1 MKFSMAASV
10 IHERRT
16 DAIVSYGLL
25 ILSVIFALFPIAW
38 MLSTSLKS
46 EAEALNLPISW
57 IPKQFTLQA
66 YGDMWTLKPFATY
79 FWNSIVVS
87 GVTAVLSTVVGAL
100 AGYGFSRFQFR
111 GRTSLLAF
119 FLVTQMISGVL
130 VIGPYFQILA
140 ALNLYNTLTGLIIA
154 YVTICLP
161 FAAWMSKGYFDSIPK
176 ELDEAGLVD
185 GASRLQIFVRIIC
198 PIALPGT
205 VSTLLFAFLLA
216 WQSSELQNLRVMSA
230 RLDVK
235 SSPEIANHKFAK
247 VFAAQAPYGKIE
259 PLIPEWPKIGDAT
272 ITAVQEGFSGT
283 KTPEQALK
291 DLHTATNRA
300 LGVQ

>member
-1 MKFSMAASV
+1 MKFSLGSSV
-10 IHERRT
+10 RNERRT

-46 EAEALNLPISW
+46 EAEALSLPIRW

-87 GVTAVLSTVVGAL
+87 GVTAILSTVVGAL

-119 FLVTQMISGVL
+119 FLATQMISGVL

-140 ALNLYNTLTGLIIA
+140 ALDLYNTLTGLIIA

-176 ELDEAGLVD
+176 EMDEAGLVD

-198 PIALPGT
+198 PIAVPGT

-216 WQSSELQNLRVMSA
+216 WQDLL
-230 RLDVK
+230 
-235 SSPEIANHKFAK
+235 
-247 VFAAQAPYGKIE
+247 
-259 PLIPEWPKIGDAT
+259 W
-272 ITAVQEGFSGT
+272 
-283 KTPEQALK
+283 ALCLVSI
-291 DLHTATNRA
+291 DERRTVT
-300 LGVQ
+300 LGVAFLVGEFVIQWPMLTAASLIGSLPTILLYLFLQRYYVEGLAGGAVKG

>member
-1 MKFSMAASV
+1 MKSAALSS
-10 IHERRT
+10 ERRERRV

-25 ILSVIFALFPIAW
+25 ALSTVFAIFPFVF

-46 EAEALNLPISW
+46 ESEALSLPVRM

-66 YGDMWTLKPFATY
+66 YSEMWTLKPFGTY

-87 GVTAVLSTVVGAL
+87 GVTALLSTVVGAL
-100 AGYGFSRFQFR
+100 AGYGFSRFHFR

-119 FLVTQMISGVL
+119 FLATQMISGVL

-140 ALNLYNTLTGLIIA
+140 ALDLYNTLTGLIIA

-161 FAAWMSKGYFDSIPK
+161 FAAWMSKGYFDSIPR

-185 GASRLQIFVRIIC
+185 GASRLQIFLRIIC
-198 PIALPGT
+198 PIAVPGT

-216 WQSSELQNLRVMSA
+216 WQDLL
-230 RLDVK
+230 
-235 SSPEIANHKFAK
+235 
-247 VFAAQAPYGKIE
+247 
-259 PLIPEWPKIGDAT
+259 W
-272 ITAVQEGFSGT
+272 
-283 KTPEQALK
+283 ALCLVSIDEK
-291 DLHTATNRA
+291 RTVT
-300 LGVQ
+300 LGVAFLVGEFVIKWPMLTAASLIGSLPTILLYLFLQRFYVEGLARGAVKG

>member
-1 MKFSMAASV
+1 MRISLAASERQ
-10 IHERRT
+10 ERRI
-16 DAIVSYGLL
+16 DAIVSYGML
-25 ILSVIFALFPIAW
+25 ILATAFALFPILW

-46 EAEALNLPISW
+46 EAEALSLPIRW
-57 IPKQFTLQA
+57 IPQRLTLLA
-66 YGDMWTLKPFATY
+66 YGEMWTMKPFATY

-87 GVTAVLSTVVGAL
+87 GITALLSTIVGAL
-100 AGYGFSRFQFR
+100 AGYGFSRFRFR

-119 FLVTQMISGVL
+119 FLATQMISGVL

-140 ALNLYNTLTGLIIA
+140 ALDLYNTLTGLIIA

-198 PIALPGT
+198 PIAIPGT

-216 WQSSELQNLRVMSA
+216 WQDLL
-230 RLDVK
+230 
-235 SSPEIANHKFAK
+235 
-247 VFAAQAPYGKIE
+247 
-259 PLIPEWPKIGDAT
+259 W
-272 ITAVQEGFSGT
+272 
-283 KTPEQALK
+283 ALCLVSIDEK
-291 DLHTATNRA
+291 RTVT
-300 LGVQ
+300 LGVAFLVGEFVIQWPMLTAASLIGSLPTILLYLFLQRYYVEGLARGAVKG

>member
-1 MKFSMAASV
+1 MRISLAASERQ
-10 IHERRT
+10 ERRI
-16 DAIVSYGLL
+16 DAIVSYGML
-25 ILSVIFALFPIAW
+25 ILATAFALFPILW

-46 EAEALNLPISW
+46 EAEALSLPIRW
-57 IPKQFTLQA
+57 IPQRLTLLA
-66 YGDMWTLKPFATY
+66 YGEMWTMKPFATY

-87 GVTAVLSTVVGAL
+87 GVTALLSTIVGAL
-100 AGYGFSRFQFR
+100 AGYGFSRFRFR

-119 FLVTQMISGVL
+119 FLATQMISGVL

-140 ALNLYNTLTGLIIA
+140 ALDLYNTLTGLIIA

-198 PIALPGT
+198 PIAIPGT

-216 WQSSELQNLRVMSA
+216 WQDLL
-230 RLDVK
+230 
-235 SSPEIANHKFAK
+235 
-247 VFAAQAPYGKIE
+247 
-259 PLIPEWPKIGDAT
+259 W
-272 ITAVQEGFSGT
+272 
-283 KTPEQALK
+283 ALCLVSIDEK
-291 DLHTATNRA
+291 RTVT
-300 LGVQ
+300 LGVAFLVGEFVIQWPMLTAASLIGSLPTILLYLFLQRYYVEGLARGAVKG

>member
-1 MKFSMAASV
+1 MKSAAVSS
-10 IHERRT
+10 ERRERRV
-16 DAIVSYGLL
+16 DASVSYGLL
-25 ILSVIFALFPIAW
+25 VLATVFAVFPFVF

-46 EAEALNLPISW
+46 EAEALSLPVRW

-66 YGDMWTLKPFATY
+66 YSEMWTLKPFGSY

-87 GVTAVLSTVVGAL
+87 GVTALLSTVVGAL
-100 AGYGFSRFQFR
+100 AGYGFSRFHFR

-119 FLVTQMISGVL
+119 FLATQMISGVL

-140 ALNLYNTLTGLIIA
+140 ALELYNTLTGLIIA

-185 GASRLQIFVRIIC
+185 GASRLQIFLRIIC
-198 PIALPGT
+198 PIAVPGT

-216 WQSSELQNLRVMSA
+216 WQDLLWA
-230 RLDVK
+230 LC
-235 SSPEIANHKFAK
+235 
-247 VFAAQAPYGKIE
+247 
-259 PLIPEWPKIGDAT
+259 LISIDEKRT
-272 ITAVQEGFSGT
+272 VT
-283 KTPEQALK
+283 
-291 DLHTATNRA
+291 
-300 LGVQ
+300 LGVAFLVGEFVIKWPMLTAASLIGSLPTIILYLFLQRYYVEGLARGAVKG

>member
-1 MKFSMAASV
+1 MKFSLDSSV
-10 IHERRT
+10 RHERRT
-16 DAIVSYGLL
+16 DAVVSYGLL

-46 EAEALNLPISW
+46 EAEALRLPISW
-57 IPKQFTLQA
+57 IPKQFTLRA

-119 FLVTQMISGVL
+119 FLATQMISGVL

-140 ALNLYNTLTGLIIA
+140 ALELYNTLTGLIIA

-176 ELDEAGLVD
+176 EMDEAGLVD
-185 GASRLQIFVRIIC
+185 GASRLQIFIRIIC

-216 WQSSELQNLRVMSA
+216 WQDLL
-230 RLDVK
+230 
-235 SSPEIANHKFAK
+235 
-247 VFAAQAPYGKIE
+247 
-259 PLIPEWPKIGDAT
+259 W
-272 ITAVQEGFSGT
+272 
-283 KTPEQALK
+283 ALCLVSIDEK
-291 DLHTATNRA
+291 RTVT
-300 LGVQ
+300 LGVAFLVGEFVIQWPMLTAASLIGSLPTILLYLFLQRYYVEGLARGAVKG